1 MGHLP
6 SMGRFITKSLY
17 DTPNYLLP
25 PLATYAT
32 LTLRPETLA
41 GKGNMSTDAVIF
53 LIGMAGLLVGFVWGR
68 WERNDQQTRTYR
80 HGFNIGKQV
89 GRNEGK

>member
-1 MGHLP
+1 
-6 SMGRFITKSLY
+6 
-17 DTPNYLLP
+17 
-25 PLATYAT
+25 
-32 LTLRPETLA
+32 
-41 GKGNMSTDAVIF
+41 MSTDAAIF
-53 LIGMAGLLVGFVWGR
+53 IIGMAGLLLGFVWGR